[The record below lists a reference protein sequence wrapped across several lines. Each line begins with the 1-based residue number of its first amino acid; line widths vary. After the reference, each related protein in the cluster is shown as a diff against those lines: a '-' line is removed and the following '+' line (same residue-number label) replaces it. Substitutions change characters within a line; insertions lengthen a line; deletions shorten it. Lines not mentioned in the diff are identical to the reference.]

1 MDVYEAIEKRFSV
14 RSYADRPV
22 EADKLER
29 ILTAGRLAPS
39 ARNLQDMKIV
49 VVRDAEIRAKLAAA
63 AEQPFIEQAPV
74 VLAVV
79 CLDPGRKM
87 YCGVPNGP
95 VDCAIAIDHMT
106 LAATAEGLGT
116 CWIGH
121 FDQKACCE
129 ILNVPA
135 SAQIIELLPI
145 GYPAV
150 QAGAKKRKPLDQLVC
165 QERFS

>member
-14 RSYADRPV
+14 RSYEDRPV
-22 EADKLER
+22 DADPLER
-29 ILTAGRLAPS
+29 ILTAGRMAPS

-49 VVRDAEIRAKLAAA
+49 VVRDAAIRSALAAA
-63 AEQPFIEQAPV
+63 AEQPFIAQAPV

-79 CLDPGRKM
+79 CLDPDRKM
-87 YCGVPNGP
+87 FCGVPNGP
-95 VDCAIAIDHMT
+95 VDCAIVIDHMT

-121 FDQKACCE
+121 FDQTKCRE
-129 ILNVPA
+129 ILHVPA

-150 QAGAKKRKPLDQLVC
+150 EAGEKKRRPLDELIC
-165 QERFS
+165 QDRFS